1 MLARTIR
8 LSMHGCALA
17 ALVALSGCTTTAGG
31 GGGGGGNLQIVT
43 SASPTT
49 LKTGDI
55 VSITVTVT
63 LANVLFV
70 RIDFVKQGGAAGAI
84 SSIVIQQT
92 TPPGSNTW
100 VTTMTVPP
108 CVAGSFLVEAFAN
121 TSSGTA
127 GPGSPTP
134 LLSITDTSGGNCGG
148 DGGGPPPPP
157 F

>member
-8 LSMHGCALA
+8 WSMQGFALA
-17 ALVALSGCTTTAGG
+17 ALVALAGCTTTAGG
-31 GGGGGGNLQIVT
+31 GGGFQIVT

-55 VSITVTVT
+55 VTITVTVT
-63 LANVLFV
+63 LQNVLNIQ
-70 RIDFVKQGGAAGAI
+70 IDFVKQAGATGAI
-84 SSIVIQQT
+84 SSQLIEVAS
-92 TPPGSNTW
+92 PPGSSTW

-108 CVAGSFLVEAFAN
+108 CVAGSFLVEAFAHTTGG
-121 TSSGTA
+121 TS
-127 GPGSPTP
+127 GPGSTTP